1 MGGNY
6 GVFVA
11 VAVDVGCCLVAPEEA
26 ELICCFS
33 QEKQSFQIIS
43 PPRRTSLEVESIFK
57 NFHC

>member
-11 VAVDVGCCLVAPEEA
+11 VAVDIGCCLVALEEA

-33 QEKQSFQIIS
+33 QEKQSFQNNIS
-43 PPRRTSLEVESIFK
+43 PPR
-57 NFHC
+57 

>member
-11 VAVDVGCCLVAPEEA
+11 VAVDVGCCLVALKGA

-33 QEKQSFQIIS
+33 QEKQSFQNNIS
-43 PPRRTSLEVESIFK
+43 PPR
-57 NFHC
+57 